1 MNKLKRLTIRAGAV
15 LLIALMTMALLS
27 ALPAMRASAATSVV
41 LKPVADAYI
50 NAAFPTTNFG
60 KLTSLR
66 ADASPVVVSLVRF
79 NVGNLGGLPIVQA
92 RLRIYANS
100 GSTFGISVKSVAS
113 NIWGESLVTARNM
126 PALGNRLSGVAPV
139 VAKTWVTLNVSSYVR
154 AAGIYSFALTTPGG
168 TAISLASR
176 ESGANAP
183 RLVLI
188 VGSTATATSTLAAA
202 TSTEPAAT
210 PTDGPTPA
218 STDTPDA
225 FTPTAGPTNTP
236 TATPVSHTTGA
247 IQHVFVVVMENHSYK
262 EVWNTGSSPYITQLG
277 NSFARASN
285 YKATDHPSLPNY
297 LQLYAGS
304 NYGINTDCSPSSSC
318 HVNARS
324 LADNLEA
331 KGLTWKAY
339 MESMPSPCYIT
350 SSGGYAPKHN
360 PFVYFDDIRND
371 TTRCATHV
379 VPFTAFSADL
389 STAATTPNFV
399 FISPNQCN
407 DMHDCSVSTGDN
419 WLKSHIAAMLNS
431 PSCTADT
438 CLVVVTWDEDDGS
451 QANQV
456 LTIFAGSGAKTGGVI
471 SSASYTHYSLLHT
484 IENIFGVPTQTAQDA
499 GAS

>member
-1 MNKLKRLTIRAGAV
+1 MKKLKRLTIHAGAV
-15 LLIALMTMALLS
+15 LLIVFMTAGLLS
-27 ALPAMRASAATSVV
+27 TLPTTPASAATSVV
-41 LKPVADAYI
+41 LKPIADAYI
-50 NAAFPTTNFG
+50 STAFPATNFG
-60 KLTSLR
+60 RLTSLR
-66 ADASPVVVSLVRF
+66 MDVSPVVESLVRF
-79 NVGNLGGLPIVQA
+79 YVGNLGGLPIIQA

-100 GSTFGISVKSVAS
+100 GSASGISVKSVAS
-113 NIWGESLVTARNM
+113 NTWGESSVTARNM
-126 PALGNRLSGVAPV
+126 PALGNRLSAVAPV

-154 AAGIYSFALTTPGG
+154 AAGNYSFALTTPGS

-183 RLVLI
+183 QLVLI
-188 VGSTATATSTLAAA
+188 VGSTATATST
-202 TSTEPAAT
+202 EPAST
-210 PTDGPTPA
+210 PTDGPTQT
-218 STDTPDA
+218 STDTPEA

-236 TATPVSHTTGA
+236 TATPTSGSSGA

-277 NSFARASN
+277 NSFARAAN
-285 YKATDHPSLPNY
+285 YNATDHPSLPNY

-350 SSGGYAPKHN
+350 SSSGYAPKHN

-371 TTRCATHV
+371 TTRCAVHV
-379 VPFTAFSADL
+379 VPFTALSADL
-389 STAATTPNFV
+389 SAAATTPNFV

-419 WLKSHIAAMLNS
+419 WLKSNIAAMLNS

-451 QANQV
+451 QGNQV
-456 LTIFAGSGAKTGGVI
+456 LTIFAGSGAKTGGVS

-499 GAS
+499 GASTMTDMLR